1 MGGREGD
8 VSTGEREGM
17 GGHTHSHT
25 RQEHSPTYNQ
35 QEMQDKQK
43 KGEESYLI
51 FLIPFFFILTKYH
64 FFRYFNRALNQ

>member
-51 FLIPFFFILTKYH
+51 FLIPFFFHPHKIS
-64 FFRYFNRALNQ
+64 FFSIF